1 MSQLKRQRR
10 AAIQD
15 ECAGNGDE
23 FAPEPSLRG
32 GQNVEARDEMG
43 GQCRLVIPTRRLSR
57 LSQIRN
63 SNSKR
68 AGAATC
74 VPPGLLS
81 FEIDARSFDTHLS
94 VDFSRYRFLEK
105 RTHGTVFG

>member
-43 GQCRLVIPTRRLSR
+43 MQCRLVIPARRLSR

-63 SNSKR
+63 SNSTL

-74 VPPGLLS
+74 VPPGVLS
-81 FEIDARSFDTHLS
+81 FEIDARSFDTHFS
-94 VDFSRYRFLEK
+94 VDFSRYLFLEK
-105 RTHGTVFG
+105 RTQDRKS

>member
-1 MSQLKRQRR
+1 MAFRR
-10 AAIQD
+10 RSRSPVIAYVPA
-15 ECAGNGDE
+15 EAPAPCRHTRRMRWE
-23 FAPEPSLRG
+23 WRRVRPEPSLRG

-63 SNSKR
+63 SNSKL
-68 AGAATC
+68 AGTATC

-81 FEIDARSFDTHLS
+81 FEIDARSFDTHL
-94 VDFSRYRFLEK
+94 
-105 RTHGTVFG
+105 